1 MIMVNMKLLIWTVFV
16 FIMMLEVAPNDGQ
29 ILVGTFSGLLIGLL
43 VHTLK
48 SLDKAQ

>member
-1 MIMVNMKLLIWTVFV
+1 MDNLRLFIWTVFV

-43 VHTLK
+43 VRTLK
-48 SLDKAQ
+48 RLDKAQ

>member
-1 MIMVNMKLLIWTVFV
+1 MDNLRLLIWTVFV

-43 VHTLK
+43 VRTLK

>member
-1 MIMVNMKLLIWTVFV
+1 MVNMRLFIWTVFI

-43 VHTLK
+43 VRTLK
-48 SLDKAQ
+48 RIGKAQ